1 MSIENSRP
9 TGEDMACSSTSH
21 HSEVISD
28 NSTVTSSL
36 SKKPN
41 LVTSDPQSSS
51 DITTSNSEV
60 STSSSHKIKIKN
72 KEILKTSASELISK
86 SDTSPGAKVENQSS
100 LSFSNINQSGPSAI
114 EDMNTSPTQNVF
126 QLASL
131 APEHIKSESN
141 AAPFLASDK
150 PFISAD
156 VGESPS
162 LNKLT
167 DKNKISVILVD
178 AANSSQPGLK
188 NDTDTNIFRTHE
200 APTLK
205 SGIGSEASLLE
216 IDSSTTNM
224 PLIDIKKSPGDAR
237 DKKALIE
244 ESAPTHSSPKVL
256 VSPEMLS
263 EVDPK
268 YDSTSQTPARVCD
281 TMESSKQIKESKE
294 IRNND
299 EAQKNNTRAIEE
311 NSARKEKGP
320 EKIMLKLKKD
330 SSKPEIFAVTSP
342 TEIIKPSVSIDVL
355 KPGDTDIQIVDSPTV
370 FEEPIV
376 EKITLKRMKDSSKSD
391 IFVATTSKDID
402 QVILDKNEITLLK
415 PDKKTLKPRKDQE
428 NVGIVEKNVSSSLRD
443 ENKLEKLT
451 LKLKKDHATSEIT
464 AEKKAKDSVHIVSSQ
479 TSSEQ
484 VSTLKS
490 RKDQENVGLVEKNVS
505 SSLRDENKLEKLT
518 LKLTKDHATSEIAA
532 EKKAKDS
539 EHIVSSQTPSEHVS
553 TLKPSKDQ
561 EDVGLVEKNK
571 SSSLR
576 DENKLE
582 KLTLKLK
589 KDHASS
595 EITAEKQA
603 KDSEHIVSSQTPSEH
618 VSTLKPSKDQE
629 DVGLVEKIKSSSLR
643 DENKLEK
650 LTLKLKKDHVTSE
663 ITAEKKA
670 KDSEHIV
677 SSQTSSEHVSTLKPR
692 KDQEDVGLV
701 EKNISSSLRDENKL
715 EKLTLKLTKDHV
727 TSEITAEKK
736 AKDSEHTVSSLT
748 PCEHV
753 STEIKKLETKA
764 KEEKVEKLTIKFKK
778 DSFSSGFI
786 KELNVDSQKIDTISG
801 MSHSSME
808 ATKTDGQGQ
817 EGGKV
822 EKLTLKLRKDTKVSE
837 GSGGTKKVSEEFS
850 VICDQDDS
858 PSQQDKKNTSSF
870 DQELLKE
877 EKLEKITLKL
887 NKDSSSLS
895 ISPKC
900 HLKAVNAD
908 SEKTDKHS
916 LKRKKELEVSCTSAE
931 KKVKIGESSE
941 DKINTEGIK
950 DRICSTQQTSQPDIK
965 PKEANVEKCYL
976 KLKEELSNKVDC
988 ETTTDRKQISNELT
1002 VKPGSLDTMGNS
1014 KEKQAKEKHLD
1025 KIILK
1030 PDRSIDEQIVDNL
1043 NAKQLLHK
1051 ERVETLQVVSPDQ
1064 NISTVQQIKDISEG
1078 SMTKSR
1084 DLSHASCS
1092 QENLTISTSKSELK
1106 SSSLVEIN
1114 SSGKCEDNLLKTK
1127 ENTFGVPDKSAITD
1141 SECKRENKDHNKS
1154 QVDPIKSS
1162 SMPDEIKID
1171 LSKST
1176 KKDYLSKQIKMGSN
1190 SEASASIV
1198 AVSDQ
1203 YATNQ
1208 SSISKS
1214 SKKDD
1219 LSKQIKTGSN
1229 SESTTSIVA
1238 VSDLDSNIQSSISKS
1253 TKKDDLSKQIKTGT
1267 SFESTSSLVTDQDTK
1282 VQSNMSKTK
1291 EHKSDETPT
1300 YPKSNIVKISS
1311 DATEY
1316 APNKILTS
1324 KNILANETKP
1334 EKITLTL
1341 KKAAAWSVKQPE
1353 GKGGGKQ
1360 LRAKDTEV
1368 SLLVHQ
1374 SDILLKDSSNKEI
1387 FEKPKNRDLL
1397 AGKDMTSKIGN
1408 TSPSAHIVA
1417 NPSASSESLAVLTG
1431 SNQLDGNKTTSTAF
1445 NLTVKPE
1452 IATKK
1457 RESDTMEVIPPCKIL
1472 KIGDSNAATLQGK
1485 SEVDRKI
1492 TQSRCQAIS
1501 RKRSSEEDNVG
1512 MGKSL
1517 KKLLKTDTKV
1527 HDIQVTSQ
1535 LSRSKG
1541 ETTLKTSK
1549 TKHLPTLG
1557 KEAIE
1562 KYSKVED
1569 KSMSATLR
1577 KVNTLQTKP
1586 ETQTN
1591 VETTSA
1597 HTTNIPKSSSKE
1609 IRSLFSPPTK
1619 CTKLENKILTSTSSL
1634 EREMKEKL
1642 SLPSLATKHPN
1653 LEIKTVE
1660 SSQTTLLPITDRK
1673 RSTSPI
1679 KQFSASTSKGN
1690 TIHSPTHTDQTQKS
1704 SGALKVSAED
1714 KLREILSRMGSR
1726 ASSVLNSEISIT
1738 LAPSKSTKPSGNF
1751 VETYNSGA
1759 SDDIHFLDEVT
1770 SNEDDVSIN
1779 LTPQIS
1785 SVVKEGDDSS
1795 SQDIVI
1801 LEEKITSPR
1810 SSSLTHQSGLFG
1822 LTPDLMDPL
1831 VFNERLVGPQINIAT
1846 EFKQMFEG
1854 IKLPKKGRGRPR
1866 KLATDT
1872 NLKTKAPLV
1881 GNTCTNPTRPKRMC
1895 RGREERPLVAPKE
1908 KKPRAPG
1915 PGRGRG
1921 RKKKENEISRPGM
1934 PHILMKKPK
1943 LNLTSVATPGLIIPT
1958 TKIIKENIS
1967 IETSAARPTTLEK
1980 TRPPTETPVAMT
1992 TSKMTTHTPVRVISE
2007 SPYLTPGRVISESP
2021 YPTPGRVIS
2030 ESLCPAPIQAILDSP
2045 CPTPIRIDPESL
2057 CPTPIQV
2064 ISESPCPTPVRVS
2077 ESPYPTPVRAIS
2089 ESPCPTPI
2097 RVISEAPCPIPVRAI
2112 SESPCPTPVSST
2124 VQVFE
2129 EETRM
2134 SAESNSRSQTPARSL
2149 PPAVSVEGPG
2159 EESQG
2164 SVISTATTESNK
2176 NKKNRMEIPL
2186 DTDKEFTVDMISEY
2200 QWPLDKTGEHLMIQ
2214 EQISQYLGVKSFKR
2228 KYPDIRRRPVE
2239 AEEKTYLRD
2248 KGLVSEYMSDLG
2260 LTAVIS
2266 SEILDIMYA
2275 DFQEKYEE
2283 YRRFMRDRQAKEF
2296 TTKQKAISA
2305 VTSGEKSKQ
2314 DYKEKALSSAANWNA
2329 TFNRNR
2335 REQRRSCFDL
2345 QSFTIQYPS
2354 NRCLKMTPEETPKVG
2369 DYPIA
2374 LIPGQ
2379 FTDFY
2384 KAYTPTELRYFPLNT
2399 VLYGPMKPNERQD
2412 PAIVSDDSQSDSDDS
2427 SSSNSSSSSSSS
2439 DDSADSDDSESS
2451 SGEAE
2456 PESTQEQVKEG
2467 ETDKEKEKEKL
2478 RDATATC
2485 KVCSGDKNKNK
2496 ESKPELLIH
2505 CGQCTS
2511 SSHPSCLDLT
2521 LDMVP
2526 HIKRYNWQCTDCKT
2540 CIQCKDPADEDKM
2553 LFCDMCDRGY
2563 HIYCVGL
2570 RRVPSGRWH
2579 CKECAVCG
2587 SCGTQQPAGNNDI
2600 PNAQWQHEVSTSH
2613 VSSDWLGELKLLWR
2627 KGRYCQLCWRCYG
2640 NKPDEEEGLINCSV
2654 CDKWMHAECCSAIGG
2669 NDLDRSSNFLCE
2681 NCQEKGQAR
2690 SSTIKTI
2697 PRTVVKV

>member
-1 MSIENSRP
+1 M
-9 TGEDMACSSTSH
+9 DV
-21 HSEVISD
+21 SE
-28 NSTVTSSL
+28 
-36 SKKPN
+36 
-41 LVTSDPQSSS
+41 
-51 DITTSNSEV
+51 
-60 STSSSHKIKIKN
+60 STSSTDQN
-72 KEILKTSASELISK
+72 DEKEGEVSSSCDNSLVQTGPAPNSLDSFILEEDIEIFSQSP
-86 SDTSPGAKVENQSS
+86 DTSVTVEQNVSQTLEVSS
-100 LSFSNINQSGPSAI
+100 L
-114 EDMNTSPTQNVF
+114 TQNVNTVTPND
-126 QLASL
+126 L
-131 APEHIKSESN
+131 APHNIDTVSISTSNFCNERAFSSNVCPELEGIAHSLQLSSEIATLLVE
-141 AAPFLASDK
+141 AAST
-150 PFISAD
+150 SR
-156 VGESPS
+156 G
-162 LNKLT
+162 
-167 DKNKISVILVD
+167 
-178 AANSSQPGLK
+178 
-188 NDTDTNIFRTHE
+188 TDTCVSNPDSTTFECVTNV
-200 APTLK
+200 PDDLNTL
-205 SGIGSEASLLE
+205 SDE
-216 IDSSTTNM
+216 ISTTNEDSN
-224 PLIDIKKSPGDAR
+224 PVSTT
-237 DKKALIE
+237 
-244 ESAPTHSSPKVL
+244 SL
-256 VSPEMLS
+256 VVTS
-263 EVDPK
+263 EC
-268 YDSTSQTPARVCD
+268 STS
-281 TMESSKQIKESKE
+281 
-294 IRNND
+294 
-299 EAQKNNTRAIEE
+299 
-311 NSARKEKGP
+311 
-320 EKIMLKLKKD
+320 
-330 SSKPEIFAVTSP
+330 
-342 TEIIKPSVSIDVL
+342 KPSLLGDEPLFEIHTTPTNL
-355 KPGDTDIQIVDSPTV
+355 KTV
-370 FEEPIV
+370 KASRPQNSGI
-376 EKITLKRMKDSSKSD
+376 S
-391 IFVATTSKDID
+391 TTI
-402 QVILDKNEITLLK
+402 
-415 PDKKTLKPRKDQE
+415 
-428 NVGIVEKNVSSSLRD
+428 EKNVSSP
-443 ENKLEKLT
+443 
-451 LKLKKDHATSEIT
+451 
-464 AEKKAKDSVHIVSSQ
+464 
-479 TSSEQ
+479 
-484 VSTLKS
+484 
-490 RKDQENVGLVEKNVS
+490 
-505 SSLRDENKLEKLT
+505 LRDENKLEKLT
-518 LKLTKDHATSEIAA
+518 LKLTKDHATSEITA

-539 EHIVSSQTPSEHVS
+539 ENTVLSQTPSEHVS
-553 TLKPSKDQ
+553 TLKPRKDQ
-561 EDVGLVEKNK
+561 EDVGLFEKN
-571 SSSLR
+571 
-576 DENKLE
+576 
-582 KLTLKLK
+582 
-589 KDHASS
+589 
-595 EITAEKQA
+595 
-603 KDSEHIVSSQTPSEH
+603 VSSP
-618 VSTLKPSKDQE
+618 
-629 DVGLVEKIKSSSLR
+629 LR

-663 ITAEKKA
+663 ITAEKK
-670 KDSEHIV
+670 
-677 SSQTSSEHVSTLKPR
+677 T
-692 KDQEDVGLV
+692 
-701 EKNISSSLRDENKL
+701 
-715 EKLTLKLTKDHV
+715 
-727 TSEITAEKK
+727 
-736 AKDSEHTVSSLT
+736 KDSEHTISSLT

-753 STEIKKLETKA
+753 STEIKKVETKA
-764 KEEKVEKLTIKFKK
+764 KEEKVEKLTIKFIK
-778 DSFSSGFI
+778 DSFSSEFI

-858 PSQQDKKNTSSF
+858 PSQEDKKNTSSF

-900 HLKAVNAD
+900 HLMAVNAD

-941 DKINTEGIK
+941 DRINTEGIK
-950 DRICSTQQTSQPDIK
+950 DRICSIQQTSQPDIK
-965 PKEANVEKCYL
+965 PKEANLEKCFL
-976 KLKEELSNKVDC
+976 KLKEGVSNKVDC

-1002 VKPGSLDTMGNS
+1002 VKPESLDTMGNS
-1014 KEKQAKEKHLD
+1014 KGKQAKEKHLD

-1030 PDRSIDEQIVDNL
+1030 PDGSIDEKIVDNL

-1051 ERVETLQVVSPDQ
+1051 ERVETLQVVSADQ
-1064 NISTVQQIKDISEG
+1064 DISTVQQIKEISEG
-1078 SMTKSR
+1078 SMTKLR
-1084 DLSHASCS
+1084 DLSHTTCS
-1092 QENLTISTSKSELK
+1092 QVNVTISKSKSELK
-1106 SSSLVEIN
+1106 SSSLVEID
-1114 SSGKCEDNLLKTK
+1114 SSGKCDDNLLKTK
-1127 ENTFGVPDKSAITD
+1127 ENTFGISDKSAITD
-1141 SECKRENKDHNKS
+1141 SECKRENKDHIKS

-1203 YATNQ
+1203 DAKTQ

-1219 LSKQIKTGSN
+1219 LSKQIKIGSN

-1238 VSDLDSNIQSSISKS
+1238 VSDQDSNIQSSISKSTKKDDLSKQIKIGSNSESTTSIVAVSDQESNIQSSISKS

-1282 VQSNMSKTK
+1282 VQSSMSKTK
-1291 EHKSDETPT
+1291 EHKSDETPK
-1300 YPKSNIVKISS
+1300 YSKSNVVKISS

-1316 APNKILTS
+1316 APNKMLTS

-1360 LRAKDTEV
+1360 PRAKDTEV

-1374 SDILLKDSSNKEI
+1374 SDILLKESSNKEI
-1387 FEKPKNRDLL
+1387 FEKPKNKDLL
-1397 AGKDMTSKIGN
+1397 AGIAVTSKIGN

-1431 SNQLDGNKTTSTAF
+1431 SNQLDGNKITSTAF
-1445 NLTVKPE
+1445 TLTVEHE

-1457 RESDTMEVIPPCKIL
+1457 RESDTIEAIPPCKIL
-1472 KIGDSNAATLQGK
+1472 KIGDINAPTLQGK

-1501 RKRSSEEDNVG
+1501 RKRSSAEDNVD

-1517 KKLLKTDTKV
+1517 EKLLKTDTKV
-1527 HDIQVTSQ
+1527 HDNQVTSQ

-1541 ETTLKTSK
+1541 DNTLKTSK

-1569 KSMSATLR
+1569 KSMSTTLR

-1597 HTTNIPKSSSKE
+1597 HTTNIPKSSNKE
-1609 IRSLFSPPTK
+1609 IRSLFSSPTK
-1619 CTKLENKILTSTSSL
+1619 CTKLENKLLTSTSSL

-1673 RSTSPI
+1673 RSTSPM

-1690 TIHSPTHTDQTQKS
+1690 TTHSSTHADQTQKS

-1751 VETYNSGA
+1751 VETSNSGA
-1759 SDDIHFLDEVT
+1759 SDDIQFLDEVT

-1822 LTPDLMDPL
+1822 LNPDLMDPL
-1831 VFNERLVGPQINIAT
+1831 AFNERLVGSQINIAT
-1846 EFKQMFEG
+1846 EFKQLFEG

-1872 NLKTKAPLV
+1872 NLKTKASLV

-1980 TRPPTETPVAMT
+1980 TRPLTETPVAMT
-1992 TSKMTTHTPVRVISE
+1992 TSKMTTHTPVRAISE

-2021 YPTPGRVIS
+2021 YPTPGRVVSELPCPATARVIS
-2030 ESLCPAPIQAILDSP
+2030 ESLCPAPTQAISDSP
-2045 CPTPIRIDPESL
+2045 CPTSIQIDPESL

-2064 ISESPCPTPVRVS
+2064 ISESPCPTPVR
-2077 ESPYPTPVRAIS
+2077 T
-2089 ESPCPTPI
+2089 
-2097 RVISEAPCPIPVRAI
+2097 ISEAPCPTPVRAI

-2186 DTDKEFTVDMISEY
+2186 DTE
-2200 QWPLDKTGEHLMIQ
+2200 
-2214 EQISQYLGVKSFKR
+2214 
-2228 KYPDIRRRPVE
+2228 RPVE

-2335 REQRRSCFDL
+2335 REQRRCCFDL

-2354 NRCLKMTPEETPKVG
+2354 NRCLKMMPEETPKVG

-2439 DDSADSDDSESS
+2439 EDSADSDDSESS

-2456 PESTQEQVKEG
+2456 PESTQERVKEG
-2467 ETDKEKEKEKL
+2467 ETDKDKEKEKL

-2485 KVCSGDKNKNK
+2485 KVCSGDQNKNK

-2600 PNAQWQHEVSTSH
+2600 PNAQWQHENTPQIAFNFKSTT
-2613 VSSDWLGELKLLWR
+2613 
-2627 KGRYCQLCWRCYG
+2627 
-2640 NKPDEEEGLINCSV
+2640 LISFY
-2654 CDKWMHAECCSAIGG
+2654 ES
-2669 NDLDRSSNFLCE
+2669 
-2681 NCQEKGQAR
+2681 
-2690 SSTIKTI
+2690 
-2697 PRTVVKV
+2697 

>member
-1 MSIENSRP
+1 
-9 TGEDMACSSTSH
+9 
-21 HSEVISD
+21 
-28 NSTVTSSL
+28 
-36 SKKPN
+36 
-41 LVTSDPQSSS
+41 
-51 DITTSNSEV
+51 
-60 STSSSHKIKIKN
+60 
-72 KEILKTSASELISK
+72 
-86 SDTSPGAKVENQSS
+86 
-100 LSFSNINQSGPSAI
+100 
-114 EDMNTSPTQNVF
+114 
-126 QLASL
+126 
-131 APEHIKSESN
+131 
-141 AAPFLASDK
+141 
-150 PFISAD
+150 
-156 VGESPS
+156 
-162 LNKLT
+162 
-167 DKNKISVILVD
+167 
-178 AANSSQPGLK
+178 
-188 NDTDTNIFRTHE
+188 
-200 APTLK
+200 
-205 SGIGSEASLLE
+205 
-216 IDSSTTNM
+216 
-224 PLIDIKKSPGDAR
+224 
-237 DKKALIE
+237 
-244 ESAPTHSSPKVL
+244 
-256 VSPEMLS
+256 
-263 EVDPK
+263 
-268 YDSTSQTPARVCD
+268 
-281 TMESSKQIKESKE
+281 
-294 IRNND
+294 
-299 EAQKNNTRAIEE
+299 
-311 NSARKEKGP
+311 
-320 EKIMLKLKKD
+320 
-330 SSKPEIFAVTSP
+330 
-342 TEIIKPSVSIDVL
+342 
-355 KPGDTDIQIVDSPTV
+355 
-370 FEEPIV
+370 
-376 EKITLKRMKDSSKSD
+376 MKDSSKSD

-428 NVGIVEKNVSSSLRD
+428 DVGPVEKN
-443 ENKLEKLT
+443 
-451 LKLKKDHATSEIT
+451 I
-464 AEKKAKDSVHIVSSQ
+464 
-479 TSSEQ
+479 
-484 VSTLKS
+484 
-490 RKDQENVGLVEKNVS
+490 
-505 SSLRDENKLEKLT
+505 
-518 LKLTKDHATSEIAA
+518 
-532 EKKAKDS
+532 
-539 EHIVSSQTPSEHVS
+539 
-553 TLKPSKDQ
+553 
-561 EDVGLVEKNK
+561 
-571 SSSLR
+571 
-576 DENKLE
+576 
-582 KLTLKLK
+582 
-589 KDHASS
+589 
-595 EITAEKQA
+595 
-603 KDSEHIVSSQTPSEH
+603 
-618 VSTLKPSKDQE
+618 
-629 DVGLVEKIKSSSLR
+629 SSSLR

-677 SSQTSSEHVSTLKPR
+677 SSQTPSENVSTLKPR

-701 EKNISSSLRDENKL
+701 EKNMSSPLRDENKL
-715 EKLTLKLTKDHV
+715 EKLTLKLKKDHV
-727 TSEITAEKK
+727 TSEIIAEKK
-736 AKDSEHTVSSLT
+736 AKDSEHIVSSQT
-748 PCEHV
+748 PSDNV
-753 STEIKKLETKA
+753 STEIKKVETKA

-778 DSFSSGFI
+778 DSFSSEFI
-786 KELNVDSQKIDTISG
+786 KELNVDLQKIDTTSG
-801 MSHSSME
+801 LSHSSME

-850 VICDQDDS
+850 VICNQDDS
-858 PSQQDKKNTSSF
+858 PSQEDKKNTSSF
-870 DQELLKE
+870 DQELLKT

-887 NKDSSSLS
+887 NKDSFPLS

-931 KKVKIGESSE
+931 KKVKFGESSE
-941 DKINTEGIK
+941 DRINTESIK

-965 PKEANVEKCYL
+965 PKEANAEKCSL
-976 KLKEELSNKVDC
+976 KLKVGVSSKVDC

-1002 VKPGSLDTMGNS
+1002 DKPESLDTKGNS
-1014 KEKQAKEKHLD
+1014 EGKQAKEKHLD

-1030 PDRSIDEQIVDNL
+1030 PDGSLDEKIVDNL
-1043 NAKQLLHK
+1043 NAKQLLHI
-1051 ERVETLQVVSPDQ
+1051 ESFETSKVVSADQ
-1064 NISTVQQIKDISEG
+1064 DISTVQQIKDISEG
-1078 SMTKSR
+1078 SMTKPR
-1084 DLSHASCS
+1084 DLSHTSCS
-1092 QENLTISTSKSELK
+1092 QVNVTISKSKSELK
-1106 SSSLVEIN
+1106 SSSLVEID
-1114 SSGKCEDNLLKTK
+1114 SSGECDDNLLKTK
-1127 ENTFGVPDKSAITD
+1127 ENTFGVPDKSTIMG

-1154 QVDPIKSS
+1154 QVDPIKSN
-1162 SMPDEIKID
+1162 SMPEEIKIE

-1190 SEASASIV
+1190 SEASASII

-1203 YATNQ
+1203 DAKTQ
-1208 SSISKS
+1208 SSISKY
-1214 SKKDD
+1214 SKEDD

-1229 SESTTSIVA
+1229 SESTTSIGA
-1238 VSDLDSNIQSSISKS
+1238 VSDQNAKIQSSISKS

-1267 SFESTSSLVTDQDTK
+1267 SFESNTSLVTVSDQDTK

-1291 EHKSDETPT
+1291 EHKSDDTSK
-1300 YPKSNIVKISS
+1300 YSKSNVVKISS

-1316 APNKILTS
+1316 TPNKILAS

-1353 GKGGGKQ
+1353 GKEGGKQ
-1360 LRAKDTEV
+1360 PAAKDTEV

-1374 SDILLKDSSNKEI
+1374 SDILVKESSNKEI

-1397 AGKDMTSKIGN
+1397 AGIAMTSKIGN
-1408 TSPSAHIVA
+1408 TSPLAHIVA

-1431 SNQLDGNKTTSTAF
+1431 SNQLDGNKITSTSST
-1445 NLTVKPE
+1445 LTVEHE

-1457 RESDTMEVIPPCKIL
+1457 RESDAIEVIPPCKIL
-1472 KIGDSNAATLQGK
+1472 KIGDSNATTLQGK
-1485 SEVDRKI
+1485 SDVERKI

-1501 RKRSSEEDNVG
+1501 RKRSSEEDNVD

-1517 KKLLKTDTKV
+1517 EKLLKTDTKV
-1527 HDIQVTSQ
+1527 YDNQVTSQ

-1541 ETTLKTSK
+1541 DTTLKTSK

-1562 KYSKVED
+1562 KYAKGEG

-1586 ETQTN
+1586 ETKTN

-1597 HTTNIPKSSSKE
+1597 HTTNIPTSSSKE
-1609 IRSLFSPPTK
+1609 NRSLFSPPTK
-1619 CTKLENKILTSTSSL
+1619 CTKLENKLLTSTSSL
-1634 EREMKEKL
+1634 ESEIKEKL

-1660 SSQTTLLPITDRK
+1660 SSQTTLPPITDRK

-1679 KQFSASTSKGN
+1679 KPFSASTSKGN
-1690 TIHSPTHTDQTQKS
+1690 TTHSSTHADQTQKP
-1704 SGALKVSAED
+1704 SGAFKVSAED

-1726 ASSVLNSEISIT
+1726 ASSVLSSEISIT
-1738 LAPSKSTKPSGNF
+1738 LAPSKSTKPPGNF
-1751 VETYNSGA
+1751 VETSNSNA
-1759 SDDIHFLDEVT
+1759 SDDIQFLDEVT

-1779 LTPQIS
+1779 MTPQIS
-1785 SVVKEGDDSS
+1785 SLVEEGDDSS

-1822 LTPDLMDPL
+1822 LNPDMMDPL
-1831 VFNERLVGPQINIAT
+1831 AFNERLVGSQINIAP
-1846 EFKQMFEG
+1846 EFKQVFEG

-1872 NLKTKAPLV
+1872 NLKLKASLV
-1881 GNTCTNPTRPKRMC
+1881 GNTSTNPTRPKRMC

-1921 RKKKENEISRPGM
+1921 RKKKENEISGPGM
-1934 PHILMKKPK
+1934 SHILMKKPK
-1943 LNLTSVATPGLIIPT
+1943 LNLTSVATSGLIIPT

-1967 IETSAARPTTLEK
+1967 IETSAARPATLEK
-1980 TRPPTETPVAMT
+1980 TRPLTETPVATT
-1992 TSKMTTHTPVRVISE
+1992 TSKMTTHTPVRVISG

-2030 ESLCPAPIQAILDSP
+2030 ESLCPAPVQVILGSP
-2045 CPTPIRIDPESL
+2045 CPTPTRVDPESL

-2077 ESPYPTPVRAIS
+2077 ESPCPTPVRAIS

-2149 PPAVSVEGPG
+2149 PPAASVEGPG

-2239 AEEKTYLRD
+2239 AEEKTFLRD

-2296 TTKQKAISA
+2296 TSKQKAISA

-2314 DYKEKALSSAANWNA
+2314 DYKDKALSSAANWNA

-2335 REQRRSCFDL
+2335 REQRRCCFDL
-2345 QSFTIQYPS
+2345 QNFTIQYPS

-2379 FTDFY
+2379 FTDYY

-2439 DDSADSDDSESS
+2439 DGSADSDDSESS

-2456 PESTQEQVKEG
+2456 PESNQEQVKEG

-2600 PNAQWQHEVSTSH
+2600 PNAQWQHEYKKGDKGAKIYAQTLCVPCS
-2613 VSSDWLGELKLLWR
+2613 KLWR

>member
-1 MSIENSRP
+1 MLKIKKDKAKSEIVTIPSL
-9 TGEDMACSSTSH
+9 EDKK
-21 HSEVISD
+21 
-28 NSTVTSSL
+28 TSSDIL
-36 SKKPN
+36 DTNIISPPN
-41 LVTSDPQSSS
+41 LKEVPAIEKITLKLRKDGSESFVATKITDTQTSAQSSDKTKSDPEDPQSVKENQCSEKITLKLKKDSTKSDAFIVSS
-51 DITTSNSEV
+51 NDNSKQLEP
-60 STSSSHKIKIKN
+60 SK
-72 KEILKTSASELISK
+72 ISK
-86 SDTSPGAKVENQSS
+86 AET
-100 LSFSNINQSGPSAI
+100 
-114 EDMNTSPTQNVF
+114 PTF
-126 QLASL
+126 CL
-131 APEHIKSESN
+131 
-141 AAPFLASDK
+141 
-150 PFISAD
+150 
-156 VGESPS
+156 G
-162 LNKLT
+162 
-167 DKNKISVILVD
+167 
-178 AANSSQPGLK
+178 
-188 NDTDTNIFRTHE
+188 
-200 APTLK
+200 
-205 SGIGSEASLLE
+205 
-216 IDSSTTNM
+216 
-224 PLIDIKKSPGDAR
+224 
-237 DKKALIE
+237 
-244 ESAPTHSSPKVL
+244 
-256 VSPEMLS
+256 
-263 EVDPK
+263 
-268 YDSTSQTPARVCD
+268 
-281 TMESSKQIKESKE
+281 
-294 IRNND
+294 
-299 EAQKNNTRAIEE
+299 
-311 NSARKEKGP
+311 KEKGP

-428 NVGIVEKNVSSSLRD
+428 SVGIVEKNISSSLRD

-451 LKLKKDHATSEIT
+451 LKLKKDHAISEIT
-464 AEKKAKDSVHIVSSQ
+464 SEKKAKDSEHIVLSQ

-490 RKDQENVGLVEKNVS
+490 RKDQENAGLVEKNVS
-505 SSLRDENKLEKLT
+505 SLLRDENKLEKLT
-518 LKLTKDHATSEIAA
+518 LKLTKDHATSEITAEKKA
-532 EKKAKDS
+532 KDSEHTVSSLTPCEHVSTLRPRKDQEDVDLVEKNISSSLRDENKLEKLTLKLKKDNATSEITVEKKAKDS

-553 TLKPSKDQ
+553 TLKPRKDQ
-561 EDVGLVEKNK
+561 GDVGLVEKNT

-589 KDHASS
+589 KDN
-595 EITAEKQA
+595 T
-603 KDSEHIVSSQTPSEH
+603 
-618 VSTLKPSKDQE
+618 
-629 DVGLVEKIKSSSLR
+629 
-643 DENKLEK
+643 
-650 LTLKLKKDHVTSE
+650 TSE

-677 SSQTSSEHVSTLKPR
+677 SSQIPSKHVSTSKSS

-715 EKLTLKLTKDHV
+715 EKLTLKLKKDHATSEITVEKKAKDSEHIVSSQTPSEHVSTSKSSKDQEDVGLVEKNISSSLRDENKLEKITLKLKKDNATSEITAEKKTKDSEHIVSSQTPSEHVSTLKPIKDQEDVGLVEKNISSSLRDENKLEKLTLKLKKDHV
-727 TSEITAEKK
+727 TSEITVEKK

-778 DSFSSGFI
+778 DSFSSEFI
-786 KELNVDSQKIDTISG
+786 KDLNVDSQKIDTISG

-858 PSQQDKKNTSSF
+858 PNQEAKKNTSSF

-965 PKEANVEKCYL
+965 PKEANVEKRFL
-976 KLKEELSNKVDC
+976 KLKEGLSNKVDC

-1002 VKPGSLDTMGNS
+1002 VKPESLDTMGNS

-1030 PDRSIDEQIVDNL
+1030 PDGSIDEQIVDNL

-1064 NISTVQQIKDISEG
+1064 DISTVQQIKDISEG
-1078 SMTKSR
+1078 STTKSR

-1092 QENLTISTSKSELK
+1092 QENVTISTSKSELK

-1203 YATNQ
+1203 DAKTQSSISKSSKKDDLSKQIKMGSNSEASASIVAVSDQDATTQ

-1300 YPKSNIVKISS
+1300 YPKSNVVKVSS

-1445 NLTVKPE
+1445 TLTVEPE

-1549 TKHLPTLG
+1549 TKHLPALG

-1562 KYSKVED
+1562 KYSKGED

-1619 CTKLENKILTSTSSL
+1619 YTKLENKILTSTSSL

-1679 KQFSASTSKGN
+1679 QQFSASTSKGN
-1690 TIHSPTHTDQTQKS
+1690 TIHSSTHTDQTQKL

-1738 LAPSKSTKPSGNF
+1738 LAPSKSTKLSGNF

-1831 VFNERLVGPQINIAT
+1831 AFNERLVGPQMNIAT

-1943 LNLTSVATPGLIIPT
+1943 LNLNSVATPGLIIPT

-2097 RVISEAPCPIPVRAI
+2097 RVISEAPCPIPARAI

-2451 SGEAE
+2451 CGEAE

-2613 VSSDWLGELKLLWR
+2613 VSSDWLWR